1 MAPEPYATDEIARKP
16 TDVTI
21 IEHVPPEMTCQP
33 YAIASNQGV
42 QDRIVLPDTSPQQK
56 KGQTAMKER
65 IAMPTN
71 AQERDIP
78 IGKDRAKVTRHE
90 GQAEEA
96 NSPEGTLVFVCT
108 YRNVRH

>member
-1 MAPEPYATDEIARKP
+1 
-16 TDVTI
+16 
-21 IEHVPPEMTCQP
+21 MTCQP
-33 YAIASNQGV
+33 YAIAGNQGG
-42 QDRIVLPDTSPQQK
+42 QDRIVLSDTDPQQK
-56 KGQTAMKER
+56 KGQTAMEER

-71 AQERDIP
+71 AQECDIP

-96 NSPEGTLVFVCT
+96 DRPEGALVFVCT